1 MEIIYVLIPIAMIFV
16 AIAVMVFFWAVKSEQ
31 FDDLDRQSVS
41 ILFDENTDKPG
52 HTTTPVIHSAAE
64 LDAMATQQAIK
75 DQQKGMP
82 L

>member
-16 AIAVMVFFWAVKSEQ
+16 AIAIMVFFWAVKSEQ

-41 ILFDENTDKPG
+41 ILFDENAEKPG
-52 HTTTPVIHSAAE
+52 HTPVAPLSAH
-64 LDAMATQQAIK
+64 LDDPTQQAIK

>member
-16 AIAVMVFFWAVKSEQ
+16 AIAIMVFFWAVKSEQ

-41 ILFDENTDKPG
+41 ILFDENVDKPG
-52 HTTTPVIHSAAE
+52 HTPVTPLVTQ
-64 LDAMATQQAIK
+64 LDDNATQQAIK

>member
-1 MEIIYVLIPIAMIFV
+1 MEIIYVLNPIAMIFV
-16 AIAVMVFFWAVKSEQ
+16 AIAIMVFFWAVKSEQ

-41 ILFDENTDKPG
+41 ILFDENVDKPG
-52 HTTTPVIHSAAE
+52 HTPVTPLVTQ
-64 LDAMATQQAIK
+64 LDDNATQQAIK